1 MLADRYT
8 RSALERLHRLGAQA
22 SSRAWAEVGDAAA
35 ERRAAGRAR
44 QRVLDDLPAW
54 LDRLQQQATANGV
67 RVHRAADFQTANRII
82 VGALQ
87 AASQTAALCNH
98 SPLHDEIALSRAL
111 TANDLSLT
119 RLHPGDHLL
128 ELVGG
133 QAGHPVWP
141 AAHLRVEDIGA
152 AMQARWR
159 IPATLDPDNLA
170 ATTFN
175 RTRPALMQVKA
186 AILGLNFA
194 VAATG
199 ALVCLDNDG
208 HNASLVALADH
219 VICVMGIEQVAAEA
233 ADLDVLVQVFA
244 RSGWGQPL
252 PGYIT
257 PIVRPDPAAGPMTI
271 DLILLDNGRSRVLA
285 AGMAEALRCIGCG
298 ACHTI
303 CPVYAQIG
311 GQGYGGF
318 AHTGPIGAILN
329 PLLGRPGLAAD
340 QPFLS
345 TGCGA
350 CRPVCP
356 VDIDLPGLLH
366 RQRWRLAPT
375 RASRRERAAFW
386 LWRRLLG
393 HPALFT
399 AFMRLSRRLLLKPKS
414 L

>member
-8 RSALERLHRLGAQA
+8 RIALERLHRLGAQA
-22 SSRAWAEVGDAAA
+22 SSRAWAEVEDAET
-35 ERRAAGRAR
+35 ERQAAGRAR

-54 LDRLQQQATANGV
+54 LDRLEQQATANGV
-67 RVHRAADFQTANRII
+67 RVHRAADFQAANRII

-87 AASQTAALCNH
+87 AAKQTAAVCNH

-111 TANDLSLT
+111 AANELALT

-133 QAGHPVWP
+133 QAGHPAWP
-141 AAHLRVEDIGA
+141 AAHLRVEDISA
-152 AMQARWR
+152 AMQSRWR

-175 RTRPALMQVKA
+175 RTRPALLGAKA
-186 AILGLNFA
+186 AILGLHFA
-194 VAATG
+194 DASAG

-219 VICVMGIEQVAAEA
+219 LICVMGIEQVAAEA

-244 RSGWGQPL
+244 RSAWGRPM

-257 PIVRPDPAAGPMTI
+257 PVVRPDPTAGPKTI
-271 DLILLDNGRSRVLA
+271 DLILLDNGRGRVLA
-285 AGMAEALRCIGCG
+285 AGMAEALRCVGCG

-329 PLLGRPGLAAD
+329 PLLARPGLAVE

-366 RQRWRLAPT
+366 QQRWRIARST
-375 RASRRERAAFW
+375 VSWRERTAFW
-386 LWRRLLG
+386 LWQRLLG
-393 HPALFT
+393 RPALFT
-399 AFMRLSRRLLLKPKS
+399 AFLRLARRLVLIDG
-414 L
+414 